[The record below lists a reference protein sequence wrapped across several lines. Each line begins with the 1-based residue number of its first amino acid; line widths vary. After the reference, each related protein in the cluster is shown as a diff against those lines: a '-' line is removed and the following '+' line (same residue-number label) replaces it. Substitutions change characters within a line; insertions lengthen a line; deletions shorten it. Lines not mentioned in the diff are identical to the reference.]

1 MGREYDPMTVDS
13 LGMDNSRSYLG
24 GRSLSGP
31 DGMASLRDTA
41 INSNS
46 IEAEDRNRYLAS
58 RRFVGRDIMGFE

>member
-1 MGREYDPMTVDS
+1 MARDYDPMSDNM
-13 LGMDNSRSYLG
+13 GMDNSRSYLG

-58 RRFVGRDIMGFE
+58 RRFVGDYGL